1 MGWERCELGDPAVA
15 RRGYEGVESVE
26 AEACGHGFWDWRCL
40 LEWVLAGAALRQA
53 QGKASAASSCCCSSP
68 CEGRGRLGGG
78 AHGSSRSQ
86 KHPSPTLPC
95 LRRGGSKGSRQAAPT
110 MTWRKHLVAIA
121 SHRARPVGV
130 RNRLSTASTSPLPPN
145 PPRPSRS
152 TRATPARAWP
162 PSGDRKS
169 VV

>member
-1 MGWERCELGDPAVA
+1 MSAPAAA
-15 RRGYEGVESVE
+15 RVGAEGFESVE
-26 AEACGHGFWDWRCL
+26 EEACGHGFWDWRCL

-95 LRRGGSKGSRQAAPT
+95 LRRGGSKGSRQPAPT
-110 MTWRKHLVAIA
+110 MTWRKNLVAVA
-121 SHRARPVGV
+121 TPRATPVGV
-130 RNRLSTASTSPLPPN
+130 RYRISTATHSP
-145 PPRPSRS
+145 
-152 TRATPARAWP
+152 TP
-162 PSGDRKS
+162 
-169 VV
+169 